1 MPHPGRHDAV
11 RGNGQGGRRSHD
23 TSRNHLSSVLGR
35 MSDDSRFI
43 VITEDQNR
51 ASHSTGVAIYAR
63 HFDLVGP
70 GGRDGESGFYL
81 LNAWTRS
88 IGAHARANDRPLS
101 TR

>member
-11 RGNGQGGRRSHD
+11 RGNGQGDRRSHD
-23 TSRNHLSSVLGR
+23 TSRNHLSSVFGR

-63 HFDLVGP
+63 RFDLVGP
-70 GGRDGESGFYL
+70 GGRDSESGFYL

-88 IGAHARANDRPLS
+88 IGAHTRANDRPLS